1 MKKNNA
7 STGLKRKTFKWY
19 FFARSLLSRI
29 KSKDAKDK
37 IIYFLEGGGEAKSP
51 RELTPPD

>member
-7 STGLKRKTFKWY
+7 STGLKRKTFRSY
-19 FFARSLLSRI
+19 FFDKSLLNRL

-37 IIYFLEGGGEAKSP
+37 ITPGG
-51 RELTPPD
+51 